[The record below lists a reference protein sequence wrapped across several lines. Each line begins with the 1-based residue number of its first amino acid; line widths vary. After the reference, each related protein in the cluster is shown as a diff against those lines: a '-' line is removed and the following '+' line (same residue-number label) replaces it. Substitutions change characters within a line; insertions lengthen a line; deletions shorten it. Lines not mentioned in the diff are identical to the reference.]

1 VRAGDELDMENR
13 VQINSGLSLLC
24 RVDTRL
30 CALPL
35 ESVIET
41 TRPLPVEPVV
51 GTPDFVLGLSIIR
64 GSAVPIVD
72 AGRLLKGKGSSPTR
86 FVMLRVGERRV
97 GLAVDSVLGIRPLDS
112 VALQELP
119 PLIRSADA
127 EIVSA
132 IGALDAG
139 LLLVL
144 SAARIV
150 PGELVASL
158 EKAALAS

>member
-1 VRAGDELDMENR
+1 MQEP
-13 VQINSGLSLLC
+13 VQTSGGLSLIC
-24 RVDTRL
+24 RVDTLL

-35 ESVIET
+35 ECVIET
-41 TRPLPVEPVV
+41 TRPLPVKPVA
-51 GTPDFVLGLSIIR
+51 GTADFVLGLSIIR

-72 AGRLLKGKGSSPTR
+72 AGRLLSGARSSPTR

-97 GLAVDSVLGIRPLDS
+97 GLAVDSVLGVRSVGS
-112 VALQELP
+112 VALGELP
-119 PLIRSADA
+119 PLMRGADA
-127 EIVSA
+127 EVVSA

-150 PGELVASL
+150 PGELLASL
-158 EKAALAS
+158 QKEALAS